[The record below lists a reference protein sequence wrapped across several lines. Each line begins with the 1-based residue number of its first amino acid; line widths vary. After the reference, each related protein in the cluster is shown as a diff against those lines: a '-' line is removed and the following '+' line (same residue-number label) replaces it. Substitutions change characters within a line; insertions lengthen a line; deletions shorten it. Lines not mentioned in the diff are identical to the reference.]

1 MGYYVDATVLYTV
14 FFCCCCEKL
23 CYVPFYFHDKLIL
36 FSGGVALKRGDDGRA
51 SGGRRVFCSVQSSP
65 PPAWPGRAVPELG
78 YKTWEGQKPI
88 SIVGSTGSIGTQVL
102 LSLKSGPY
110 YIGNICVFN
119 AMKHGQGNNLKK

>member
-14 FFCCCCEKL
+14 FFYCCEKL
-23 CYVPFYFHDKLIL
+23 CYVLFYFHDKLIL
-36 FSGGVALKRGDDGRA
+36 FSGGVAFKRGDDGRA
-51 SGGRRVFCSVQSSP
+51 SGGRRVFCSVQSSSP

-102 LSLKSGPY
+102 LSIKSGPY

-119 AMKHGQGNNLKK
+119 VMKHGLGNNLKK